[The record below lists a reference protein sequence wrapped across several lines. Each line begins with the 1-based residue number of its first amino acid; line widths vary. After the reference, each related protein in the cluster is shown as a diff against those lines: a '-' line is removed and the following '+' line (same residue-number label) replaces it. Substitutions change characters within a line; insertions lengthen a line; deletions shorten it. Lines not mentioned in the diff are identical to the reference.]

1 MGFLSVFLQVTLD
14 TESLPRSSP
23 WGEESH
29 GEWNEQGNEGWAEC
43 LGVYRGGSWLL
54 DLVLWVVQPR
64 GHNPPWTD
72 WGSQELCT
80 ETPPFCSPIGMC
92 LCSINRQ
99 WGTSWGWCSGL
110 AEGLMSVCI
119 LK

>member
-29 GEWNEQGNEGWAEC
+29 GEWNEQGTEGWAEC

-72 WGSQELCT
+72 WGSQVLCT
-80 ETPPFCSPIGMC
+80 ETPPHLFPHRDVSVQYKQAVGHQLGLVLRAGRGIDVC
-92 LCSINRQ
+92 LYP
-99 WGTSWGWCSGL
+99 
-110 AEGLMSVCI
+110 
-119 LK
+119 